1 MRVPRN
7 LDRSDAVSLL
17 PLPADCETLQLERPA
32 DHVLIVRLS
41 RPDAANALNTQ
52 MGAELKQVWESLYVD
67 AEDVRAVVLTG
78 AGERAFCAGGDLRQR
93 NNMTDAQWQQQHA
106 LFELAMIAMMNCPL
120 PIIAA
125 VNGAAYGGGC
135 EFVAAADFAYAA
147 DHARFAL
154 TETTLGIMPGAMG
167 TQNLPRAVGERRAKE
182 IILTGAPFSAT
193 EAAAWGLVNQV
204 VPLAELMPAALAT
217 ATRIAGNAPI
227 AVRQAKKS
235 ISMASQTDLHIGY
248 RYEIEAYN
256 RMVPTEDRLEGVR
269 AFNEK
274 RPPDFHG
281 R

>member
-1 MRVPRN
+1 M
-7 LDRSDAVSLL
+7 SIM
-17 PLPADCETLQLERPA
+17 PLPEHCETLQLERPA
-32 DHVLIVRLS
+32 DHVLVVRLW
-41 RPDAANALNTQ
+41 RPEAANALNTQ

-67 AEDVRAVVLTG
+67 QQDVRCVILTG
-78 AGERAFCAGGDLRQR
+78 AGDKVFCGGGDLKQR
-93 NNMTDAQWQQQHA
+93 NNMTDEAWLQQHA
-106 LFELAMIAMMNCPL
+106 LFELGMMAMMNCPI

-147 DHARFAL
+147 SNARFAL

-167 TQNLPRAVGERRAKE
+167 TQNLPRAVGDRRAKE
-182 IILTGAPFSAT
+182 IILTGLPFSAD
-193 EAAAWGLVNQV
+193 EAAAWGLVSQV
-204 VPLAELMPAALAT
+204 FPLAELWPATLAT
-217 ATRIAGNAPI
+217 AQRIAGNAPI
-227 AVRQAKKS
+227 SIRQAKKS

-256 RMVPTEDRLEGVR
+256 RMVPTADRLEGVR

-274 RPPDFHG
+274 RRPDFKG